1 MGGYDLHTHTTF
13 SDGTTSPE
21 DNVRRGLE
29 IGLEGI
35 GVTDHDTADGWE
47 RALAAAEGTD
57 LEVVPGVELS
67 AELDGWSV
75 HVLGY
80 WFDPEDPDLAGEM
93 VRLREE
99 RDRRA
104 VQIVERFV
112 DLGIPITI
120 GRVRELA
127 GDAPVGRPHLA
138 AAVVETGAAETVTEV
153 FDRWL
158 HDGGPAYVA
167 KYAVDPV
174 KCVELIVAAG
184 GTAVLAHPGLYG
196 PPEEPGIDPETI
208 ADMTTVGLAGI
219 EADHPDHSPVQR
231 RHYRDVAAAHDLVV
245 TAGSDYHGDR
255 KDLDLGQATTPGP
268 AVAELR
274 ARRSAPATP

>member
-1 MGGYDLHTHTTF
+1 MGGYDLHTHTFF

-21 DNVRRGLE
+21 DNIRRALE
-29 IGLEGI
+29 IGLDGI
-35 GVTDHDTADGWE
+35 GVTDHDTTEGWE

-57 LEVVPGVELS
+57 LEVVPGAELS

-80 WFDPEDPDLAGEM
+80 WFDPRHPELAAEM

-104 VQIVERFV
+104 IEIVERFV
-112 DLGIPITI
+112 DLGIPITME
-120 GRVRELA
+120 RVRELA
-127 GDAPVGRPHLA
+127 GRAPVGRPHLA
-138 AAVVETGAAETVTEV
+138 TAVVETGAAGSVSEV

-174 KCVELIVAAG
+174 RCVELVVAAG
-184 GTAVLAHPGLYG
+184 GVTVLAHPGLYG

-208 ADMTTVGLAGI
+208 ADMTTAGLAGI
-219 EADHPDHSPVQR
+219 EADHPDHAPAQR
-231 RHYRDVAAAHDLVV
+231 RHFRDVAAAHDLVV

-255 KDLDLGQATTPGP
+255 KDLDLGQSTTSVT
-268 AVAELR
+268 AVEELR
-274 ARRSAPATP
+274 ARCVSCPSR